1 MGANR
6 NSLGHSGSTGAHT
19 EVVPEIEFDC
29 AEGEAIQIVS
39 YDPRSRQFVLNDE
52 GVNVLLEYAGNVGFV
67 CIAGKYR
74 TGKSFLMN
82 KLLGLKG
89 GVSLL

>member
-1 MGANR
+1 M
-6 NSLGHSGSTGAHT
+6 
-19 EVVPEIEFDC
+19 EIVPEIEFDC
-29 AEGEAIQIVS
+29 ADGEAVQIVT
-39 YDPRSRQFVLNDE
+39 YDPRSREFVLNKD
-52 GVNVLLEYAGNVGFV
+52 GVDILLEYAGNVGFV

-89 GVSLL
+89 GVRTENLV